1 MDERTKVSNLTVG
14 ELRQVIGET
23 VWDVLEEFMQEV
35 LANLPVDDM
44 DFNDEDLYGDN
55 GGE

>member
-1 MDERTKVSNLTVG
+1 MDEKTKVSDLTVG

-44 DFNDEDLYGDN
+44 DFDDEDLYGDN
-55 GGE
+55 GE

>member
-1 MDERTKVSNLTVG
+1 MDEKTKVSDLTVG

-23 VWDVLEEFMQEV
+23 VWDVLEEFMQEL

-44 DFNDEDLYGDN
+44 DFDDEDLYGDN